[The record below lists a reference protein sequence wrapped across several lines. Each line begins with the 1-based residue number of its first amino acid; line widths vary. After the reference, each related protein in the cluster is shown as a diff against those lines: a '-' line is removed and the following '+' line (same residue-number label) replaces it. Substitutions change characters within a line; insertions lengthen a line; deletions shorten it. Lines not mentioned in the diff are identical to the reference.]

1 MCRSMR
7 MLGVIAL
14 VFWLLEGSCSLAA
27 AGGTKDRSSN
37 AHRDWPV
44 YGGQVAGD
52 HYSPLRQINR
62 GNVQALKVAWTFD
75 TQEKGGLQTNPLI
88 IGRSLFAFTPTQKVI
103 ALDAATGK
111 QLWVF
116 NSGTPGLQPT
126 RGLSYWTDGNHGI
139 LFAGLLSYLYALDPA
154 TGRPIVSFG
163 EGGRIDLRKD
173 LNEKDVTQ
181 SFAALTS
188 PGVIYKDMIILGFRA
203 PETQPALHGDIR
215 AYDVHTGKLRW
226 IFHTIPYP
234 GEPGYET
241 WPKDAW
247 KVTGSANNWAG
258 MALDE
263 RRGVVYVPTGSAVT
277 DFYGADRI
285 GDDLYANTLLALD
298 ANTGKR
304 IWDFQGVHHDIW
316 DRDFPSPPALLTV
329 RSQGKEVEA
338 VAQTTKQGFIFLF
351 DRETGKPLFPIEER
365 PFPPSSVP
373 GEKASPTQPVPLL
386 PAPYA
391 RQRLTADMLTTRTPE
406 VHAWAVHEFKSF
418 ISAGQFVPFSV
429 DKQTAVFP
437 GFDGGGEWGGPAVDT
452 KSGVIYVNANDV
464 AWTGGLTAN
473 KTGGSIG
480 FRAYQS
486 QCSICHGGDRKGSP
500 PTFPS
505 VIDEQKRLSDAQI
518 TEIIHSGK
526 GRMPSFPNVQSAELA
541 SLLEYVETGKG
552 EGGVG
557 NAVPV
562 NTVNRNELVGA
573 NVYEKNCALC
583 HGEDLLGAPSNYP
596 GLLGVRGR
604 LSDRQILD
612 DIHNGKGRM
621 PAFHKLTD
629 ADTAALLRFLGNG
642 STPAATPTVVAAEN
656 SSKREVE
663 STQVAAGG
671 PPKYRFTGYRKFLD
685 PDGYPAVVPPWGTLN
700 AIDLNTG
707 RYLWKVPLGEYP
719 ELAAK
724 GMKDTGSE
732 NYGGPIVTAGGIVV
746 IAATN
751 FDHTIRAFD
760 SKTGALLWSGNLPYA
775 GNATPAT
782 YMIDGRQY
790 IVIATSGQRNPKGP
804 QGAAY
809 VAFALP

>member
-1 MCRSMR
+1 MVTITRV
-7 MLGVIAL
+7 LAVAL
-14 VFWLLEGSCSLAA
+14 CFVGGSVAA
-27 AGGTKDRSSN
+27 VAKDHT
-37 AHRDWPV
+37 AQQDWPT
-44 YGGQVAGD
+44 YGGQTAGD
-52 HYSPLRQINR
+52 HYSPLKQINR
-62 GNVQALKVAWTFD
+62 RNVHSLKVAWTFD
-75 TQEKGGLQTNPLI
+75 TREPGGLQTNPLI
-88 IGRSLFAFTPTQKVI
+88 VGRTLFGFTPTQQVI

-111 QLWVF
+111 QRWIF
-116 NSGTPGLQPT
+116 DAGTPGLQPT
-126 RGLSYWTDGNHGI
+126 RGLSYWTNGSHGI

-154 TGRPIVSFG
+154 TGRPIASFG
-163 EGGRIDLRKD
+163 EGGRIDLRRD
-173 LNEKDVTQ
+173 LNEPDYTR

-188 PGVIYKDMIILGFRA
+188 PGVIYKDMIIVGFRA

-247 KVTGSANNWAG
+247 KTTGAANNWAG

-263 RRGVVYVPTGSAVT
+263 RRGIVYVPTGSAVT

-298 ANTGKR
+298 ANTGTR
-304 IWDFQGVHHDIW
+304 LWDFQGVHHDIW

-329 RSQGKEVEA
+329 RARGRQIEA
-338 VAQTTKQGFIFLF
+338 VAQTTKQGYVFLF
-351 DRETGKPLFPIEER
+351 DRVTGQSLFPIEER
-365 PFPPSSVP
+365 PFPPSHVP
-373 GEKASPTQPVPLL
+373 GEKAAPTQPIPLL

-391 RQRLTADMLTTRTPE
+391 RQRLTPDMLTTRTPE
-406 VHAWAVHEFKSF
+406 AHAWAAKEFETFVSG
-418 ISAGQFVPFSV
+418 GQFVPFSV
-429 DKQTAVFP
+429 DKQTVVFP
-437 GFDGGGEWGGPAVDT
+437 GFDGGGEWGGPAVDPKT
-452 KSGVIYVNANDV
+452 GVIYINANDV
-464 AWTGGLTAN
+464 AWTGGLTEN
-473 KTGGSIG
+473 KTGGSVG

-486 QCSICHGGDRKGSP
+486 QCSICHAGDRRGSP

-505 VIDEQKRLSDAQI
+505 LIDEQKRLSDAQI
-518 TEIIHSGK
+518 TEIIHNGK
-526 GRMPSFPNVQSAELA
+526 GRMPSFPNMQGEELA
-541 SLLEYVETGKG
+541 SMLEYVKTGRG
-552 EGGVG
+552 EGGAAG
-557 NAVPV
+557 IAAV
-562 NTVNRNELVGA
+562 NTVNRKELVGA
-573 NVYEKNCALC
+573 KVYEKNCALC
-583 HGEDLLGAPSNYP
+583 HGEDLLGGPSNYP

-604 LSDRQILD
+604 LSDQQILD
-612 DIHNGKGRM
+612 DVHHGKGRM
-621 PAFHKLTD
+621 PAFARLRD
-629 ADTAALLRFLGNG
+629 ADTAALLRFLGDRKA
-642 STPAATPTVVAAEN
+642 STATDTAAASEG

-663 STQVAAGG
+663 STQLPAGG
-671 PPKYRFTGYRKFLD
+671 APKYRFTGYRKFLD
-685 PDGYPAVVPPWGTLN
+685 PDGYPAVAPPWGTLN

-724 GMKDTGSE
+724 GVKDTGSE
-732 NYGGPIVTAGGIVV
+732 NYGGPVVTAGGIVI

-760 SKTGALLWSGNLPYA
+760 SKTGELLWSGQLPYA

>member
-1 MCRSMR
+1 